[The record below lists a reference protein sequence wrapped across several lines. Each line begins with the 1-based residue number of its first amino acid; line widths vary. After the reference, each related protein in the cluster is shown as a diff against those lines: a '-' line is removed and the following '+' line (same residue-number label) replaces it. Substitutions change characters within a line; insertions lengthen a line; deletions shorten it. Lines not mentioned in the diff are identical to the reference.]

1 MFQGARLKPLQRCVF
16 SNHELFMASFIDAS
30 HRNLF
35 GDMSRWHALMLLIA
49 GIRVSIFPLPVL
61 FPLDMRIGEVI
72 CRIHS

>member
-1 MFQGARLKPLQRCVF
+1 MFQGAKSKLSQRCVF
-16 SNHELFMASFIDAS
+16 SNLELFMASLIDGS

-49 GIRVSIFPLPVL
+49 GIRVSIVALPVL